1 MGKPGRPVAKAA
13 RSAGTV
19 LIVEDED
26 MVRGMIRTVMQWN
39 GYTILEARHGAE
51 ALSLCDQYPRQIDL
65 LITDIVMPKMNGR
78 ELSERLLKLRPN
90 LKVLYISGYAGET
103 FGELDQKDVG
113 NFLQKPFTPNV
124 LAQKVR
130 ETLERE

>member
-1 MGKPGRPVAKAA
+1 
-13 RSAGTV
+13 
-19 LIVEDED
+19 
-26 MVRGMIRTVMQWN
+26 MIRTVMQWN

-51 ALSLCDQYPRQIDL
+51 ALALCEQFQRPIDL
-65 LITDIVMPKMNGR
+65 LITDIVMPRMNGR
-78 ELSERLLKLRPN
+78 ELSERLLKLRPT

-103 FGELDQKDVG
+103 LSKLDQKDVG